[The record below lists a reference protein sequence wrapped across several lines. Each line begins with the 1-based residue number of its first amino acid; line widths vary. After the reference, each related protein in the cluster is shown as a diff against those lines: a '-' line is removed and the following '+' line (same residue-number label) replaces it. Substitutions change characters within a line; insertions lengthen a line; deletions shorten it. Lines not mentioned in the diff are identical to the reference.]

1 MKGLLF
7 HVIIDEET
15 KILGE
20 EFFMSKQIPV
30 GVSNRHLHLS
40 QEDLYKLF
48 GEGYELTHLKDL
60 AQPGQFAAEETV
72 EIQGPKGKIGKVRV
86 LGPTRKQT
94 QIEISKTD
102 SFSLGIKPPVRDSG
116 SLLGSAPITV
126 IGPKGEV
133 ELTEGVIIA
142 QRHIHMHTTD
152 AEELGL
158 KDKEMVTVET
168 QGDRGVMF
176 KNVLIRAN
184 EAFALEFHIDT
195 DEANGAGVKNGDFV
209 NIVK

>member
-1 MKGLLF
+1 
-7 HVIIDEET
+7 
-15 KILGE
+15 
-20 EFFMSKQIPV
+20 MSKQIPV

-86 LGPTRKQT
+86 LGPTREQT

-158 KDKEMVTVET
+158 KDKEVVTVET